1 MYHILQTMN
10 DFFAFFYLVYYLD
23 GYFSIA
29 DSLIDMI
36 CIQTGKHGLWSV
48 SIVACNLNLYQCGTH
63 HHRVSCIPFPDTI
76 PVGIILFTH
85 VFQTTFC

>member
-10 DFFAFFYLVYYLD
+10 DFLLFYLVYYLD

-36 CIQTGKHGLWSV
+36 FIQTGKYGLWSV
-48 SIVACNLNLYQCGTH
+48 
-63 HHRVSCIPFPDTI
+63 
-76 PVGIILFTH
+76 GIAALFTYLLVPLNSPGLMPNSSLKH
-85 VFQTTFC
+85 LAK